1 MLAFFHAFAARIR
14 GFLRPDDLESDFDQ
28 EMAVHL
34 EMAEEDGLR
43 RGLTVE
49 EARRAA
55 RVQLGGIT
63 QLRESWRAAWGLPWL
78 DGFALDAKL
87 GLRMLRRSWGL
98 TLAGGLAM
106 TIVITIAAVVFVFL
120 DEFMGRTAPPLD
132 EGGRVV
138 ALQSWDAQAHRRR
151 DTSRRDLERW
161 GATLQS
167 VEDLGGFQ
175 TIERRPMV
183 ESRPAEWVRVAEI
196 TASGF
201 RLARVPPLL
210 GRWIAEADEH
220 VAAAPVVVIGF
231 DVWQS
236 RFASDRA
243 VIGQTVRLGAILHT
257 VVGVMPEG
265 FAFPVNHRYWIP
277 LRSDPSGSLKPAPEG
292 VVFARLAPGVS
303 LDGAQAELTTIGLLP
318 PSTGPT
324 SGDAR
329 RPRVV
334 PYTFGPSRW
343 RGGRYA

>member
-1 MLAFFHAFAARIR
+1 MLAFFNMIAARIR
-14 GFLRPDDLESDFDQ
+14 GLLRPGDLESDFDQ
-28 EMAVHL
+28 EMAAHL

-63 QLRESWRAAWGLPWL
+63 QLRESWRAASGLPWL

-106 TIVITIAAVVFVFL
+106 TIVITIAAVAFVFL

-132 EGGRVV
+132 EGERVV
-138 ALQSWDAQAHRRR
+138 ALQSWDAEAHRRR
-151 DTSRRDLERW
+151 DVSRRDLERW
-161 GATLQS
+161 GETLQS

-175 TIERRPMV
+175 TVERRLIV

-201 RLARVPPLL
+201 RLARVQPLF

-220 VAAAPVVVIGF
+220 ARCGACGGDRIRRVAVAVRVRSCGHRPNGA
-231 DVWQS
+231 
-236 RFASDRA
+236 DRR
-243 VIGQTVRLGAILHT
+243 GR
-257 VVGVMPEG
+257 P
-265 FAFPVNHRYWIP
+265 HRGRRDARGLRVPGEPP
-277 LRSDPSGSLKPAPEG
+277 LLDPTPIGSL
-292 VVFARLAPGVS
+292 RLAE
-303 LDGAQAELTTIGLLP
+303 AC
-318 PSTGPT
+318 
-324 SGDAR
+324 AR
-329 RPRVV
+329 RRRVRPARARRLDWTAPRR
-334 PYTFGPSRW
+334 S
-343 RGGRYA
+343 

>member
-1 MLAFFHAFAARIR
+1 MLAFFHTIAARIR
-14 GFLRPDDLESDFDQ
+14 GFLRPGDVESDFDQ

-78 DGFALDAKL
+78 DGFALDARL

-132 EGGRVV
+132 EGERVV
-138 ALQSWDAQAHRRR
+138 ALQSWDAEAHRRR
-151 DTSRRDLERW
+151 DVSRRDLERW
-161 GATLQS
+161 SATLQS

-175 TIERRPMV
+175 TIERRLMV

-220 VAAAPVVVIGF
+220 AAAAPVVVIGTTSGGHG
-231 DVWQS
+231 S
-236 RFASDRA
+236 RP
-243 VIGQTVRLGAILHT
+243 T
-257 VVGVMPEG
+257 
-265 FAFPVNHRYWIP
+265 
-277 LRSDPSGSLKPAPEG
+277 LRSSAKRCGS
-292 VVFARLAPGVS
+292 ARS
-303 LDGAQAELTTIGLLP
+303 
-318 PSTGPT
+318 ST
-324 SGDAR
+324 R
-329 RPRVV
+329 
-334 PYTFGPSRW
+334 
-343 RGGRYA
+343 

>member
-1 MLAFFHAFAARIR
+1 VLAFFNMIAARIR
-14 GFLRPDDLESDFDQ
+14 GFLRPSDLESDFDQ
-28 EMAVHL
+28 EMAAHL

-55 RVQLGGIT
+55 RVQLGGINR
-63 QLRESWRAAWGLPWL
+63 LRESWRAASGLPWGLLWL
-78 DGFALDAKL
+78 DGFALDARL

-132 EGGRVV
+132 EGERVV
-138 ALQSWDAQAHRRR
+138 ALQSWDAEAHRRR
-151 DTSRRDLERW
+151 DVSRLDLVRW

-175 TIERRPMV
+175 TIERRLIV
-183 ESRPAEWVRVAEI
+183 DRRPAEWVRVAEI

-220 VAAAPVVVIGF
+220 VAAAPV
-231 DVWQS
+231 W
-236 RFASDRA
+236 
-243 VIGQTVRLGAILHT
+243 
-257 VVGVMPEG
+257 
-265 FAFPVNHRYWIP
+265 
-277 LRSDPSGSLKPAPEG
+277 
-292 VVFARLAPGVS
+292 
-303 LDGAQAELTTIGLLP
+303 
-318 PSTGPT
+318 
-324 SGDAR
+324 
-329 RPRVV
+329 
-334 PYTFGPSRW
+334 
-343 RGGRYA
+343 